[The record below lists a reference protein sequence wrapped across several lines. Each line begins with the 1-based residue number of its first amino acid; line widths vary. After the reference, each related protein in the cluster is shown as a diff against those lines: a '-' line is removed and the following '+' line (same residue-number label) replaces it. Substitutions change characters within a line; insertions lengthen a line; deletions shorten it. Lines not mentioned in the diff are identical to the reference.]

1 MDKNHKY
8 FLGLY
13 YRFIDL
19 ITLNV
24 AFFIA
29 EFLRFREVE
38 EHSFLE
44 SKYLTLL
51 IVINLSWVVLSHSQ
65 KIYSTYLFASRRRY
79 FLRVLLVVLLQLL
92 ITIGLNGLIKTFYSR
107 LFLLYTFIGFAV
119 LMTVGRL
126 LTNLVYKAYIA
137 KRIKKNLVVI
147 VGKGFSISDVKSSLL
162 ESIID
167 DDYQQIEEISDTQN
181 LIKKLEELRSST
193 PITELYIKIS
203 LIDESLMEDL
213 SNYCDNNFIRLRLVL
228 DWQRVSSKVIEAR
241 NISHTTVLNIPLTP
255 LDDPYNTLL
264 KRSFD
269 VLFSSFIMIAVL
281 SWLFPILAIIIKFT
295 SKGPVFFKQKR
306 TGLGNKEFNCWK
318 FRSMTVNK
326 DSDKVQATKGDKRIT
341 KVGHFLRRSSL
352 DEFPQFINVFLGDM
366 SVVGPRPHMLKHTE
380 EYSQLIGNFM
390 NRHAIKPG
398 ITGLAQVKG
407 YRGEIDDSY
416 LLTNRV
422 RLDRFYVNNWSLYL
436 DMKIVFYTM
445 FGMFKDHK

>member
-1 MDKNHKY
+1 MNKSHKY

-19 ITLNV
+19 VTLNI

-29 EFLRFREVE
+29 EFLRFKDVE

-51 IVINLSWVVLSHSQ
+51 IVINLTWVVLANIQ
-65 KIYSTYLFASRRRY
+65 KIYTTYLFDTKRRY
-79 FLRVLLVVLLQLL
+79 FLRVVLVVLLQLL

-107 LFLLYTFIGFAV
+107 LFLLYTFIGFSL
-119 LMTVGRL
+119 LMIIGRF
-126 LTNLVYKAYIA
+126 LTNFIYKAYLS
-137 KRIKKNLVVI
+137 KRLKKNLIVI
-147 VGKGFSISDVKSSLL
+147 VGEGFSIFDVQSSLL
-162 ESIID
+162 EITLD
-167 DDYQQIEEISDTQN
+167 EDYQRIET
-181 LIKKLEELRSST
+181 IKETNSLLEKLEKLRKET

-203 LIDESLMEDL
+203 LINDVLMDEL

-228 DWQRVSSKVIEAR
+228 DWSRVSSKAIEAR

-255 LDDPYNTLL
+255 LDDPYNTLI

-269 VLFSSFIMIAVL
+269 VLFSLFIMITVL
-281 SWLFPILAIIIKFT
+281 SWLFPILAILIKST

-352 DEFPQFINVFLGDM
+352 DEFPQFINVFLGEM

-407 YRGEIDDSY
+407 YRGEIDNDH
-416 LLTNRV
+416 LLANRV

-436 DMKIVFYTM
+436 DLKIVFYTM

>member
-1 MDKNHKY
+1 VNKNHKY

-19 ITLNV
+19 ISLNA

-29 EFLRFREVE
+29 EFLRFQNVK
-38 EHSFLE
+38 EHSFLD

-79 FLRVLLVVLLQLL
+79 FLRVVLVVLLQLF

-107 LFLLYTFIGFAV
+107 LFLLYTFIGFAI
-119 LMTVGRL
+119 LMTLGRVF
-126 LTNLVYKAYIA
+126 TNLIYKAYIA
-137 KRIKKNLVVI
+137 KRVKKNLIVI
-147 VGKGFSISDVKSSLL
+147 VGEGFSMSDVQASLL
-162 ESIID
+162 ENTID
-167 DDYQQIEEISDTQN
+167 EDYQKIEEVADTKN
-181 LIKKLEELRSST
+181 LIDNLESLREAT
-193 PITELYIKIS
+193 PITEIYIKIS
-203 LIDESLMEDL
+203 LLSEDLVEEL
-213 SNYCDNNFIRLRLVL
+213 SNYCDNKFIRLRLVL
-228 DWQRVSSKVIEAR
+228 DWQRVSSKVIESR

-269 VLFSSFIMIAVL
+269 FLFSSFIILMVL
-281 SWLFPILAIIIKFT
+281 SWLFPIIAIAIKLT

-306 TGLGNKEFNCWK
+306 TGLGNGEFNCWK

-326 DSDKVQATKGDKRIT
+326 DSDKIQATKGDKRIT
-341 KVGHFLRRSSL
+341 TVGRFLRRSSL
-352 DEFPQFINVFLGDM
+352 DEFPQFINVFLGEM

-407 YRGEIDDSY
+407 YRGEIDDSH

-422 RLDRFYVNNWSLYL
+422 RLDRFYVNNWSLYMDL
-436 DMKIVFYTM
+436 KIVFFTM
-445 FGMFKDHK
+445 FGIFNDHK

>member
-51 IVINLSWVVLSHSQ
+51 IVINLTWIVISHSQ
-65 KIYSTYLFASRRRY
+65 KIYSTFLFASRRRY
-79 FLRVLLVVLLQLL
+79 FLRVVLVVLLQLL

-119 LMTVGRL
+119 LMTLGRL
-126 LTNLVYKAYIA
+126 LTNLFYKFYIA
-137 KRIKKNLVVI
+137 KKVKKNLVVI
-147 VGKGFSISDVKSSLL
+147 VGEGFSILDVKSSLL
-162 ESIID
+162 ERTID
-167 DDYQQIEEISDTQN
+167 DDYQQIEEIVSTDN
-181 LIKKLEELRSST
+181 LINKLEELRNST

-203 LIDESLMEDL
+203 LIDEALMEDL

-281 SWLFPILAIIIKFT
+281 SWLFPILAIIIKIT

-306 TGLGNKEFNCWK
+306 TGLGNREFNCWK
-318 FRSMTVNK
+318 FRSMTVNA
-326 DSDKVQATKGDKRIT
+326 DSDKIQATKGDKRIT

-352 DEFPQFINVFLGDM
+352 DEFPQFINVFLGEM

-407 YRGEIDDSY
+407 YRGEIDNDH
-416 LLTNRV
+416 LLANRV

-436 DMKIVFYTM
+436 DLKIVFYTM

>member
-29 EFLRFREVE
+29 EFLRFREVA

-51 IVINLSWVVLSHSQ
+51 IVINLSWIVLSHSQ

-79 FLRVLLVVLLQLL
+79 FLRVVLVVLLQLL

-107 LFLLYTFIGFAV
+107 LFLLYTFIGFAT
-119 LMTVGRL
+119 LMTLGRL
-126 LTNLVYKAYIA
+126 LTILFYKAYIS
-137 KRIKKNLVVI
+137 KKTKKNLVVI
-147 VGKGFSISDVKSSLL
+147 VGDGFSISDVKSFLL
-162 ESIID
+162 ESTID
-167 DDYQQIEEISDTQN
+167 DDFQKIEEISSPNN
-181 LIKKLEELRSST
+181 LIENLEKLRTIT
-193 PITELYIKIS
+193 PITEIYIKIS
-203 LIDESLMEDL
+203 LIDEPLMEEL

-228 DWQRVSSKVIEAR
+228 DWQRVSSKVVEAR
-241 NISHTTVLNIPLTP
+241 NVSHTTVLNIPLTP

-269 VLFSSFIMIAVL
+269 VLFSSFIMITVL
-281 SWLFPILAIIIKFT
+281 SWLFPILAIIIKCT
-295 SKGPVFFKQKR
+295 SKGPVFFLQKR

-326 DSDKVQATKGDKRIT
+326 DSDKIQATKGDKRIT

-436 DMKIVFYTM
+436 DLKIVFFTM
-445 FGMFKDHK
+445 FGIFKDHK

>member
-1 MDKNHKY
+1 MNKNHKY

-19 ITLNV
+19 IMLNV

-29 EFLRFREVE
+29 EFLRFQDVK

-65 KIYSTYLFASRRRY
+65 KIYGTYLFASRRRY
-79 FLRVLLVVLLQLL
+79 FLRVVLVVLLQLI

-107 LFLLYTFIGFAV
+107 LFLLYTFIGFGV
-119 LMTVGRL
+119 LMTLGRV
-126 LTNLVYKAYIA
+126 LTNLFYKAYLS
-137 KRIKKNLVVI
+137 KKIKKNLIVI
-147 VGKGFSISDVKSSLL
+147 VGEGFSVKDVQSTLL
-162 ESIID
+162 ANTIDENYQKIESISAID
-167 DDYQQIEEISDTQN
+167 N
-181 LIKKLEELRSST
+181 LIENLENLRIST

-203 LIDESLMEDL
+203 LINEVLMEEL
-213 SNYCDNNFIRLRLVL
+213 SNYCDNNFIRLRLIL
-228 DWQRVSSKVIEAR
+228 DWQRVSSKVIESR

-269 VLFSSFIMIAVL
+269 ILFSLFIMLSVF
-281 SWLFPILAIIIKFT
+281 SWLFPILAIVIKLT

-306 TGLGNKEFNCWK
+306 TGLGNREFNCWK
-318 FRSMTVNK
+318 FRSMTVNE
-326 DSDKVQATKGDKRIT
+326 DSDKIQATKEDKRIT
-341 KVGHFLRRSSL
+341 KVGHFIRKTSL
-352 DEFPQFINVFLGDM
+352 DEFPQFINVFSGEM

-407 YRGEIDDSY
+407 YRGEIDESS

-436 DMKIVFYTM
+436 DLKIVFFTM
-445 FGMFKDHK
+445 FGIFKDHK

>member
-1 MDKNHKY
+1 MNKSHKY

-29 EFLRFREVE
+29 EFLRFKDVE
-38 EHSFLE
+38 EYSFLG

-51 IVINLSWVVLSHSQ
+51 VVINLSWIIISHLQ
-65 KIYSTYLFASRRRY
+65 KIYSTFLFASRKRY
-79 FLRVLLVVLLQLL
+79 FFRVILVVLLQLL
-92 ITIGLNGLIKTFYSR
+92 ITIGFNGLIRTYYSR
-107 LFLLYTFIGFAV
+107 LFLLYTFIGFGA
-119 LMTVGRL
+119 LMFLGRVF
-126 LTNLVYKAYIA
+126 TNYIYKVYISK
-137 KRIKKNLVVI
+137 KTQKNLVI
-147 VGKGFSISDVKSSLL
+147 FVGSGFSISDVKSSLL
-162 ESIID
+162 ESTID
-167 DDYQQIEEISDTQN
+167 KDYQKIETVQSTDN
-181 LIKKLEELRSST
+181 LIENLEKLRKET

-203 LIDESLMEDL
+203 LINELLMEDL

-228 DWQRVSSKVIEAR
+228 DWQRVSSKVIEAK

-269 VLFSSFIMIAVL
+269 FLFSFFIIITVL
-281 SWLFPILAIIIKFT
+281 SWLFPILAILIKTT
-295 SKGPVFFKQKR
+295 SRGPVFFKQKR
-306 TGLGNKEFNCWK
+306 TGLDNGEFNCWK
-318 FRSMTVNK
+318 FRSMTVNE
-326 DSDKVQATKGDKRIT
+326 DSDKIQATKEDKRIT
-341 KVGHFLRRSSL
+341 KIGHFLRRSSL

-380 EYSQLIGNFM
+380 EYSLLIGNFM

-407 YRGEIDDSY
+407 YRGEIDDSH
-416 LLTNRV
+416 LLINRV

-436 DMKIVFYTM
+436 DLKIVFFTI
-445 FGMFKDHK
+445 FGIFNDHK

>member
-1 MDKNHKY
+1 MNKNHKY

-19 ITLNV
+19 ITLNL

-29 EFLRFREVE
+29 EFLRFRGVDG
-38 EHSFLE
+38 HSFLE

-51 IVINLSWVVLSHSQ
+51 IVINLSWIVLSHSQ
-65 KIYSTYLFASRRRY
+65 KIYSTYLFASRKRY
-79 FLRVLLVVLLQLL
+79 FLRVVLVVLLQLL

-107 LFLLYTFIGFAV
+107 LFLLYTFIGFAL
-119 LMTVGRL
+119 LMTLGRV
-126 LTNLVYKAYIA
+126 LTNLFYKAYIA
-137 KRIKKNLVVI
+137 IKVKKNLIVI
-147 VGKGFSISDVKSSLL
+147 VGEGFAVSDVKSSLL
-162 ESIID
+162 ESTID
-167 DDYQQIEEISDTQN
+167 EDYQQV
-181 LIKKLEELRSST
+181 EELLDTNNLMENLKVLRKTT
-193 PITELYIKIS
+193 PITEVYIKIS
-203 LIDESLMEDL
+203 LLDEELLEEL
-213 SNYCDNNFIRLRLVL
+213 SNYCDNNFIRLRLIL
-228 DWQRVSSKVIEAR
+228 DWQKLSSKAVESR

-264 KRSFD
+264 KRTFD
-269 VLFSSFIMIAVL
+269 VLFSAFMMLFVL
-281 SWLFPILAIIIKFT
+281 SWLFPILAVIIKIT
-295 SKGPVFFKQKR
+295 SKGPVFFQQKR
-306 TGLGNKEFNCWK
+306 TGLGNREFNCWK

-407 YRGEIDDSY
+407 YRGEIDDSH

-436 DMKIVFYTM
+436 DLKIVFFTM
-445 FGMFKDHK
+445 FGIFNDHK

>member
-1 MDKNHKY
+1 VNKNHKY

-19 ITLNV
+19 IMLNV

-29 EFLRFREVE
+29 EFLRFQDVK

-65 KIYSTYLFASRRRY
+65 KIYGTYLFASRRRY
-79 FLRVLLVVLLQLL
+79 FLRVVLVVLLQLI

-107 LFLLYTFIGFAV
+107 LFLLYTFIGFGV
-119 LMTVGRL
+119 LMTLGRV
-126 LTNLVYKAYIA
+126 LTNLFYKAYLS
-137 KRIKKNLVVI
+137 KKIKKNLIVI
-147 VGKGFSISDVKSSLL
+147 VGEGFSVKDVQSTLL
-162 ESIID
+162 ANTIDENYQKIESISAID
-167 DDYQQIEEISDTQN
+167 N
-181 LIKKLEELRSST
+181 LIENLENLRIST

-203 LIDESLMEDL
+203 LINEVLMEEL
-213 SNYCDNNFIRLRLVL
+213 SNYCDNNFIRLRLIL
-228 DWQRVSSKVIEAR
+228 DWQRVSSKVIESR

-269 VLFSSFIMIAVL
+269 ILFSLFIMLSVF
-281 SWLFPILAIIIKFT
+281 SWLFPILAIVIKLT

-306 TGLGNKEFNCWK
+306 TGLGNREFNCWK
-318 FRSMTVNK
+318 FRSMTVNE
-326 DSDKVQATKGDKRIT
+326 DSDKIQATKEDKRIT
-341 KVGHFLRRSSL
+341 KVGHFIRKTSL
-352 DEFPQFINVFLGDM
+352 DEFPQFINVFSGEM

-407 YRGEIDDSY
+407 YRGEIDESS

-436 DMKIVFYTM
+436 DLKIVFFTM
-445 FGMFKDHK
+445 FGIFKDHK

>member
-1 MDKNHKY
+1 VNKSHKY

-19 ITLNV
+19 VTLNI

-29 EFLRFREVE
+29 EFLRFKDVE

-51 IVINLSWVVLSHSQ
+51 IVINLTWVVLANIQ
-65 KIYSTYLFASRRRY
+65 KIYTTYLFDTKRRY
-79 FLRVLLVVLLQLL
+79 FLRVVLVVLLQLL

-107 LFLLYTFIGFAV
+107 LFLLYTFIGFSL
-119 LMTVGRL
+119 LMIIGRF
-126 LTNLVYKAYIA
+126 LTNFIYKAYLS
-137 KRIKKNLVVI
+137 KRLKKNLIVI
-147 VGKGFSISDVKSSLL
+147 VGEGFSIFDVQSSLL
-162 ESIID
+162 EITLD
-167 DDYQQIEEISDTQN
+167 EDYQRIET
-181 LIKKLEELRSST
+181 IKETNSLLEKLEKLRKET

-203 LIDESLMEDL
+203 LINDVLMDEL

-228 DWQRVSSKVIEAR
+228 DWSRVSSKAIEAR

-255 LDDPYNTLL
+255 LDDPYNTLI

-269 VLFSSFIMIAVL
+269 VLFSLFIMITVL
-281 SWLFPILAIIIKFT
+281 SWLFPILAILIKST

-352 DEFPQFINVFLGDM
+352 DEFPQFINVFLGEM

-407 YRGEIDDSY
+407 YRGEIDNDH
-416 LLTNRV
+416 LLANRV

-436 DMKIVFYTM
+436 DLKIVFYTM